1 MLFQILGNLEKK
13 PNKKHPTYKNAKQIA
28 SSGFFAERQKLATHG
43 MLEPELLYFLA
54 EDDAPEIRQEVAKN
68 EGVPL
73 QVDQI
78 IAQNTIAEVRSE
90 LT

>member
-1 MLFQILGNLEKK
+1 
-13 PNKKHPTYKNAKQIA
+13 
-28 SSGFFAERQKLATHG
+28 

-54 EDDAPEIRQEVAKN
+54 EGDAPEIRQEVAKN
-68 EGVPL
+68 EGVRL

-78 IAQNTIAEVRSE
+78 IAQNAIAEVRSE

>member
-1 MLFQILGNLEKK
+1 
-13 PNKKHPTYKNAKQIA
+13 
-28 SSGFFAERQKLATHG
+28 

-73 QVDQI
+73 HVDQI
-78 IAQNTIAEVRSE
+78 LAQNAIAEVRSE

>member
-1 MLFQILGNLEKK
+1 MV
-13 PNKKHPTYKNAKQIA
+13 
-28 SSGFFAERQKLATHG
+28 FFAERQKLATHG

-73 QVDQI
+73 QVGQI
-78 IAQNTIAEVRSE
+78 IAQNAIAEVRSE